1 MWIAPRRS
9 ALLLT
14 WSALSMC
21 ICLFR
26 IRARRKDELFFFYPA
41 TLGHLGSVCTV
52 QLGETENKPACSLV
66 LLHQKGKQLSG
77 AVRCCPATSVHH
89 CRDGQQSCWLCS
101 KASSK
106 LLCLFL
112 SPPCPQKEK
121 KPPTNAITPA
131 LEHCLANS
139 L

>member
-14 WSALSMC
+14 CSALSMC

-26 IRARRKDELFFFYPA
+26 IRARRKDEFFYPA
-41 TLGHLGSVCTV
+41 TLGPLGGVCIV
-52 QLGETENKPACSLV
+52 QLGETENETACSLV
-66 LLHQKGKQLSG
+66 LLHQKGKQLCG
-77 AVRCCPATSVHH
+77 AVRCCPTTSMHH

-121 KPPTNAITPA
+121 KPPANTITPA
-131 LEHCLANS
+131 LEHFLANS